1 MNASV
6 EFLDS
11 SFLNWDHGYSVIS
24 EDIAT
29 YSRQGEKERVGFQNK
44 QKIYVVR
51 DLWPGPIVPVC
62 YQEFLS

>member
-11 SFLNWDHGYSVIS
+11 SFLNWDHGYPVIS

-44 QKIYVVR
+44 QKIYVERSLAGTYCSCV
-51 DLWPGPIVPVC
+51 
-62 YQEFLS
+62 LSRILS